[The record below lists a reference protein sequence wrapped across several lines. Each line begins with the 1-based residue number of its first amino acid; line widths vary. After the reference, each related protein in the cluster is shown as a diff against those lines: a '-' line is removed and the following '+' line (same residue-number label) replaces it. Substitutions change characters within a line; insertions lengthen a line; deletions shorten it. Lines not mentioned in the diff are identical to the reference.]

1 VARQELLLLQAMQL
15 HLNQPALFQ
24 RFELLRQWRRGL
36 TAAGLTAAAEA

>member
-24 RFELLRQWRRGL
+24 RFELLRQWRKQQML
-36 TAAGLTAAAEA
+36 PLPHVPLAS